1 MMVIAG
7 LGPHGER
14 ASAPSQIELAA
25 DDVARA
31 REAGFSVAVVLHTLE
46 GDWSKQ
52 QVAGIVGT
60 LGDCA
65 TAVIEVVDCGFEVNQ
80 QIAALDRLIDTHPDA
95 IISLPIGN
103 AAVADAHRRVAQAG
117 IKLMLLDN
125 VPTGLLPGTDYV
137 SLVSAD
143 NFGLGEIAAELLS
156 PHIDHAASVG
166 VLAYGV
172 DFFATNER
180 EIAFAKWVSA
190 RRPDVSLRTAKFPTI
205 EHAGD
210 ATEQLLDV
218 HPELAGLFV
227 VWEAPALGAIATLKA
242 RGIELPVTTVDLG
255 EAAALEMAG
264 DGLIKGIGAQQP
276 AFQGKAMAKA
286 TILALLG
293 QPTPEWVAL
302 PGIAVTRQNV
312 VESFQMVW
320 RAPAPQEIILRCR
333 RSDLNA

>member
-1 MMVIAG
+1 MTAIAG
-7 LGPHGER
+7 LGAHGER

-25 DDVARA
+25 DDVLRA
-31 REAGFSVAVVLHTLE
+31 RKAGFSVAIVLHTLE

-65 TAVIEVVDCGFEVNQ
+65 TAVIEVVDCGFDVDR
-80 QIAALDRLIDTHPDA
+80 QIAALDRLIETHPE
-95 IISLPIGN
+95 
-103 AAVADAHRRVAQAG
+103 AG

-143 NFGLGEIAAELLS
+143 NFCLGEIAAELLS
-156 PHIDHAASVG
+156 PHVDQAASVG

-180 EIAFAKWVSA
+180 EIAFAKWMNS
-190 RRPDVSLRTAKFPTI
+190 RRPDIALQTMKFPTI
-205 EHAGD
+205 DSAGE
-210 ATEQLLDV
+210 AAEQLLDA

-227 VWEAPALGAIATLKA
+227 VSEAPAMGTVAALRE

-276 AFQGKAMAKA
+276 ALQGKAMAKT

-302 PGIAVTRQNV
+302 PGIAVTR
-312 VESFQMVW
+312 
-320 RAPAPQEIILRCR
+320 
-333 RSDLNA
+333 